1 VEETIE
7 GLSPLQRA
15 EDVLFAGLIDYAGL
29 FPPASLSMADAVD
42 EYRAARQGP
51 HAWMLGRFICPA
63 TRLEEL
69 AGLLVLTMQP
79 GEEPWP
85 ISTILDG
92 DLAVAA
98 VSSWSFDAEMGPAAQ
113 IALIEVP
120 PPTQAGDGRSVENAI
135 GTLEGAATAAFT
147 ASHVA
152 TPFFEIRLVDGWE
165 TGVGNLADALLHYQ
179 KIQRRIVGAK
189 LRCGGRTA
197 AAFPTSVQVVSFIT
211 ACVAR
216 GLPFKAT
223 AGLHHPIRHYDP
235 DLDVMRH
242 GFLNLLTAAALAIE
256 GCPEAELIDV
266 VEETATDAFTIGV
279 AGLSWRDRSVRVG
292 DLVRTRREF
301 ASYGSCSFAEPTDD
315 LVELGLIDAPEVG

>member
-1 VEETIE
+1 MR
-7 GLSPLQRA
+7 RA
-15 EDVLFAGLIDYAGL
+15 DGILFAGLIDYAGL
-29 FPPASLSMADAVD
+29 FPPAALSMADAVD
-42 EYRAARQGP
+42 EYRAARAGP

-69 AGLLVLTMQP
+69 AGRLMLTMQP

-92 DLAVAA
+92 DPAVAA
-98 VSSWSFDAEMGPAAQ
+98 VSAWSFDAEMEPAAQ

-120 PPTQAGDGRSVENAI
+120 LPAGAGDGRPVEDSI
-135 GTLEGAATAAFT
+135 ELLEGPATAAFT

-165 TGVGNLADALLHYQ
+165 TGVGNLADALVHYQ
-179 KIQRRIVGAK
+179 KTKRRSVGAK
-189 LRCGGRTA
+189 IRCGGRSA
-197 AAFPTSVQVVSFIT
+197 AAFPSAQQVVSFIT

-223 AGLHHPIRHYDP
+223 AGLHHPVRHHDP
-235 DLDVMRH
+235 ELDVMRH
-242 GFLNLLTAAALAIE
+242 GFLNLLTAAALAIA
-256 GCPEAELIDV
+256 GSPEAELIEV
-266 VEETATDAFTIGV
+266 VEETDAAAFAIGA
-279 AGLSWRDRSVRVG
+279 AGLTWRDRSIRVG
-292 DLVRTRREF
+292 DLVRTRSEF

-315 LVELGLIDAPEVG
+315 LVELGLIDAPEGE